1 MQDPPTTPD
10 VDVAAVQTVG
20 AVLTDLVEVA
30 ERLPV
35 PPGQAEATA
44 RILDRLSEEIT
55 EAAAMLR
62 GAWPADRPVDRLA
75 DRPVDRLDGS
85 IPAGDERVTRARRLL
100 REHHQPIALS
110 AADLRTLLARF
121 QRCTVELL
129 DVIDGGPR

>member
-1 MQDPPTTPD
+1 MQDPPTTSVPD
-10 VDVAAVQTVG
+10 ADVAAVQTVG

-35 PPGQAEATA
+35 PPGQAEHTA

-62 GAWPADRPVDRLA
+62 GAWPAA
-75 DRPVDRLDGS
+75 RLDGS
-85 IPAGDERVTRARRLL
+85 IPVDDERVTRARRLL

-110 AADLRTLLARF
+110 AVELRHLLSRF
-121 QRCTVELL
+121 QRGTVELL
-129 DVIDGGPR
+129 DVIDGDRR

>member
-1 MQDPPTTPD
+1 MTDHGASQAAD

-35 PPGQAEATA
+35 PAERAEETA

-62 GAWPADRPVDRLA
+62 GTWPAP
-75 DRPVDRLDGS
+75 PRLDGS
-85 IPAGDERVTRARRLL
+85 IPADDERVTRARVLL
-100 REHHQPIALS
+100 AEHHQP
-110 AADLRTLLARF
+110 AAMSTGDVRHLLARF

-129 DVIDGGPR
+129 AVADGEAPR